1 MTLNIKSSNQK
12 DDVKFE
18 IKIKSNTHTV
28 KPKMGLKTK
37 MFFLILLIC
46 LVTKISKSSID
57 PGLYLFFSFHCYSVG
72 QKDNLFTWSQYFY
85 FICTREA
92 ISQECDLLLNFKY
105 SSKISIYPKKISS
118 ESTLLVFSLL
128 FLNLLLKNQTY

>member
-1 MTLNIKSSNQK
+1 MLSLKYK
-12 DDVKFE
+12 LRAK
-18 IKIKSNTHTV
+18 HTV

-128 FLNLLLKNQTY
+128 FLKVKQRTRGPYFLWYILSRRDG